1 MIKKILGWL
10 LVAHGIICI
19 LGAFFPFYPPVF
31 LFFWF
36 SRIHFAINLI
46 IVLVLGAS
54 QIVFGI
60 YLVLK
65 KNGQANKVVLAGYYN
80 YYSRFTSPGFSYP
93 RRAFH
98 PFLVRANS

>member
-1 MIKKILGWL
+1 MIKRILGWL

-65 KNGQANKVVLAGYYN
+65 KMGRQIKWYWLVTIIVILVLLLLVFPALEGLFT
-80 YYSRFTSPGFSYP
+80 RF
-93 RRAFH
+93 
-98 PFLVRANS
+98 